1 MLSNWWYTMLYSNR
15 RTRADPS
22 RAASQPGTRK
32 LVYANLFAI
41 RQHRGL
47 NSWIVGRVR
56 TLDWLFAFIN
66 NASEFI
72 NNESAATRRSTWHT
86 ENSFL
91 DVRHL
96 GIIRRLLQQ
105 EMTDHVGHSSAMRTN
120 GVGAGPEN
128 AINNFFLC
136 CLTCT
141 LQAAVWLT
149 KTENIERGHE
159 MPHDARTSGLIGC
172 CIPSV
177 AAPRNDLRNA
187 VMPSLAYP
195 GNKCDVN
202 GQRTWGS
209 AINFENRKGLKLTCV
224 NWSCLA
230 IAKKRKCCK
239 AKSSIS
245 WQ

>member
-149 KTENIERGHE
+149 KTENIERGFQWN
-159 MPHDARTSGLIGC
+159 RTQMHRRISTIEL
-172 CIPSV
+172 
-177 AAPRNDLRNA
+177 DLN
-187 VMPSLAYP
+187 VHLSS
-195 GNKCDVN
+195 NCD
-202 GQRTWGS
+202 
-209 AINFENRKGLKLTCV
+209 FKE
-224 NWSCLA
+224 
-230 IAKKRKCCK
+230 RKCSN

-245 WQ
+245 WQQMWR